1 MSTSRRY
8 RDHASPIVIQGGT
21 VVNATDAR
29 QATVV
34 IDGGRVTAVM
44 APDTPIPALG
54 RPPRM
59 IDARGC
65 YVLPGG
71 VDPHVHVATSLGEY
85 RTADGHAEASVAA
98 LAGGTTTIVDFAIPD
113 GELNP
118 LQAVDERIRLAAEA
132 RCSVALHGC
141 VTQAFSGDLRQ
152 QLAGMVKRGIRSVKL
167 FTTYRDAFMATDDQ
181 VFQVASFMRDAQG
194 ITYVHAEWDPLVF
207 SLQADYEAR
216 HQVVAAEHHQ
226 MRPVAVE
233 TVAVRQVLTVAEALG
248 APIYFVHLSAAES
261 LADVRAARARGLRA
275 YAETCPHYLLL
286 TDETYRSAAGPEFVC
301 CPPLRDR
308 AVRSR
313 LIEAAAAGGIDTIGS
328 DHCCFTREQK
338 YRHSDVRQ
346 APFGLPGVETR
357 VPLMIDELVLRRSVP
372 WSQLVGMVSTTPAR
386 LNGIYP
392 AKGTIAPGSDAD
404 IVIIDP
410 DRNQRGL
417 HGRDLHMATD
427 IEPYAEHQ
435 PVAWPLWVICSG
447 RVAVEDGTFADPGPG
462 PGFLPSHQVGPW

>member
-1 MSTSRRY
+1 MSAPSGPRSQ
-8 RDHASPIVIQGGT
+8 ASAIVVRGGT
-21 VVNATDAR
+21 VVNATDSR
-29 QATVV
+29 RATVV
-34 IDGGRVTAVM
+34 LDAGRVAAIT
-44 APDTPIPALG
+44 APDAPLPELG
-54 RPPRM
+54 HSARI
-59 IDARGC
+59 IDADGC

-85 RTADGHAEASVAA
+85 RTADGHAEASMAA

-113 GELNP
+113 GGLSP
-118 LQAVDERIRLAAEA
+118 LEAVNERIGLATEA

-141 VTQAFSGDLRQ
+141 VTQAFTGDLRQ
-152 QLAGMVKRGIRSVKL
+152 QLAGMVDRGIRSVKL

-181 VFQVASFMRDAQG
+181 LFEVASFMRDAGG

-216 HQVVAAEHHQ
+216 HQAVAAEHHD

-248 APIYFVHLSAAES
+248 APVYFVHLSTAES

-286 TDETYRSAAGPEFVC
+286 TDEAYRSAAGPEFLC

-308 AVRSR
+308 AVTAQ
-313 LIEAAAAGGIDTIGS
+313 LMEAAAAGWIETIGS

-338 YRHSDVRQ
+338 YRHADVRQ

-357 VPLMIDELVLRRSVP
+357 VPLMIDELAVCRSVP
-372 WSQLVGMVSTTPAR
+372 WPRLVDMLSTAPAR

-392 AKGTIAPGSDAD
+392 AKGVIAPGSDAD

-410 DRNQRGL
+410 DRNRRGL
-417 HGRDLHMATD
+417 TGRDLHMATD
-427 IEPYAEHQ
+427 IEPYAGHP
-435 PVAWPLWVICSG
+435 PVAWPLWVICGG
-447 RVAVEDGTFADPGPG
+447 RVVVEDGAFTDPGPG
-462 PGFLPSHQVGPW
+462 PGYLASQPVGPW

>member
-1 MSTSRRY
+1 MRTPSGSGN
-8 RDHASPIVIQGGT
+8 HASPIVIQGGT

-85 RTADGHAEASVAA
+85 RTADGHMEASIAA
-98 LAGGTTTIVDFAIPD
+98 LAGGTTTIIDFAIPD
-113 GELNP
+113 GELSP

-132 RCSVALHGC
+132 RCSVALHAC

-152 QLAGMVKRGIRSVKL
+152 QLAGMVERGIRSVKL

-207 SLQADYEAR
+207 SLQAAYEAR

-233 TVAVRQVLTVAEALG
+233 TVAVRQVLTVAKALG
-248 APIYFVHLSAAES
+248 APVYFVHLSTAES
-261 LADVRAARARGLRA
+261 LADVRAARARGLRV

-301 CPPLRDR
+301 CPPLRDQ
-308 AVRSR
+308 AVRSQ
-313 LIEAAAAGGIDTIGS
+313 LIEAAVTGGIDTIGS

-357 VPLMIDELVLRRSVP
+357 LPLMIDELVLRRSVP

-410 DRNQRGL
+410 DRNRRGL
-417 HGRDLHMATD
+417 HGRDLHMTTD

-447 RVAVEDGTFADPGPG
+447 RIAVEDGTFADPGPG

>member
-1 MSTSRRY
+1 MNVPSDPREQ
-8 RDHASPIVIQGGT
+8 AAPIIIRGGT
-21 VVNATDAR
+21 VVNATDSR

-34 IDGGRVTAVM
+34 IDGGHVTAVASPD
-44 APDTPIPALG
+44 APLADLG
-54 RPPRM
+54 RPARTV
-59 IDARGC
+59 DARGC

-113 GELNP
+113 GDLSP
-118 LQAVDERIRLAAEA
+118 LEAVEERIRLSAQA

-141 VTQAFSGDLRQ
+141 VTQAFSGDLRE
-152 QLAGMVKRGIRSVKL
+152 QLTGMAERGVRSVKL
-167 FTTYRDAFMATDDQ
+167 FTTYRDAFMATEDQ
-181 VFQVASFMRDAQG
+181 MFEVASFMRDAGG
-194 ITYVHAEWDPLVF
+194 ITYVHAEWDPLVV
-207 SLQADYEAR
+207 SLQAAHEAR
-216 HQVVAAEHHQ
+216 NRAVAAEHHV

-233 TVAVRQVLTVAEALG
+233 TVAVRQVLTVAEALE
-248 APIYFVHLSAAES
+248 APVYFVHLSTAES

-286 TDETYRSAAGPEFVC
+286 TDETYRSAAGPEFLC
-301 CPPLRDR
+301 CPPLREA
-308 AVRSR
+308 AVRSG
-313 LIEAAAAGGIDTIGS
+313 LMEAAVAGQIDTIGS

-357 VPLMIDELVLRRSVP
+357 LPLMIDELVLRRSVP
-372 WSQLVGMVSTTPAR
+372 WPRLVDMLSTTPAR

-410 DRNQRGL
+410 GRNRRGL
-417 HGRDLHMATD
+417 RGPDLSMLTD
-427 IEPYAEHQ
+427 IEPYAGHQ
-435 PVAWPLWVICSG
+435 PVAWPLWVISGG
-447 RVAVEDGTFADPGPG
+447 RVVVEDGIFADPGPG
-462 PGFLPSHQVGPW
+462 PGYLSSRAVGPW

>member
-1 MSTSRRY
+1 M
-8 RDHASPIVIQGGT
+8 
-21 VVNATDAR
+21 VNATDSR

-34 IDGGRVTAVM
+34 LDGGRVAAVA
-44 APDTPIPALG
+44 APDAPLAELG
-54 RPPRM
+54 RPVRT
-59 IDARGC
+59 IDARDC

-85 RTADGHAEASVAA
+85 RTADGHAEASIAA

-113 GELNP
+113 GDLSP
-118 LQAVDERIRLAAEA
+118 LDAVDERIGLSAES

-152 QLAGMVKRGIRSVKL
+152 QLAGMVDRGVRSVKL

-181 VFQVASFMRDAQG
+181 IFQVTSYMRDAQG

-207 SLQADYEAR
+207 SLQADYQAR
-216 HQVVAAEHHQ
+216 HQAVAAEHHD

-233 TVAVRQVLTVAEALG
+233 TVAVRQVLTVAEALS
-248 APIYFVHLSAAES
+248 APIYFVHLSTAES

-286 TDETYRSAAGPEFVC
+286 TDETYRSAAGPEFLC
-301 CPPLRDR
+301 CPPMREE
-308 AVRSR
+308 AVRAQ
-313 LIEAAAAGGIDTIGS
+313 LMEAAVAGQIDTIGS

-338 YRHSDVRQ
+338 YRHADVRQ

-357 VPLMIDELVLRRSVP
+357 LPLMIEELAVRRSVP
-372 WSQLVGMVSTTPAR
+372 WPRLVDMLSTTPAR

-392 AKGTIAPGSDAD
+392 AKGIIAPGSDAD

-410 DRNQRGL
+410 GRNRRGL
-417 HGRDLHMATD
+417 QRRDLHMPTD
-427 IEPYAEHQ
+427 IEPYAGHP
-435 PVAWPLWVICSG
+435 PVAWPLWVISGG
-447 RVAVEDGTFADPGPG
+447 RVAVQDGTFADPGPG
-462 PGFLPSHQVGPW
+462 PGYLASQPIALW